1 LLRIAPRPAEAEATW
16 AQYCRTLVLTL
27 IAEGLLVSLLIA
39 LANPYGN
46 LPHIFFPK
54 HVIMD
59 TNQRFQYPAVARS
72 GQYDSIV
79 VGTSTSRLLRP
90 AALEDLFGG
99 HFANL
104 AMDSGM
110 AWEQY
115 RMATFFAAHTKKP
128 RTLLIGL
135 DQVWCMPDAD
145 KTRITYR
152 GFPEWMF
159 DDNPWNDVLWMF
171 NKKAAEVSG
180 RRIANALGLNP
191 ARIPFDGYEVFVPP
205 ESEYDLAKA
214 RSHLGNVPPADP
226 EHVYETTAQERAS
239 WRYPALDWLRL
250 LLAQDWE
257 SKVLIITP
265 VHVSAQPGPGTLEA
279 AKEQECKARMAS
291 IARNAR
297 VPLVD
302 FRIRSDITSRD
313 EHYWDRL
320 HYRVSIAERIVAD
333 LRKALAT
340 ARDDPGGDWKV
351 LSPQ

>member
-1 LLRIAPRPAEAEATW
+1 
-16 AQYCRTLVLTL
+16 V
-27 IAEGLLVSLLIA
+27 
-39 LANPYGN
+39 ANPYGN
-46 LPHIFFPK
+46 LPHLLFRQ

-59 TNQRFQYPAVARS
+59 TNQRFQYPAIARS
-72 GQYDSIV
+72 RQYDSIV

-90 AALEDLFGG
+90 AVLEGLFGG

-104 AMDSGM
+104 AMDAGM

-135 DQVWCMPDAD
+135 DQVWCYPDAD

-171 NKKAAEVSG
+171 NGKAAEISG

-205 ESEYDLAKA
+205 ESEYDLAKV
-214 RSHLGNVPPADP
+214 RRNLGVVPPAP
-226 EHVYETTAQERAS
+226 AHVYEPTPQERAS
-239 WRYPALDWLRL
+239 WSFPALRWLRR
-250 LLAQDWE
+250 LLAQGWQ

-265 VHVSAQPGPGTLEA
+265 VHVSAQPAPGTREA
-279 AKEQECKARMAS
+279 AREQECKARMAL
-291 IARNAR
+291 IARQAR

-302 FRIRSDITSRD
+302 FSIRSDITLRD
-313 EHYWDRL
+313 EHYWDQL
-320 HYRVSIAERIVAD
+320 HYRVPIAERIVAD
-333 LRKALAT
+333 LRKAIAS
-340 ARDDPGGDWKV
+340 ARDDPDGDWKV
-351 LSPQ
+351 LSPR